1 MGKETTS
8 KTIDGE
14 EYTFHQLGAVKSN
27 KLLWRLKRI
36 VGPSLAALL
45 NGANGDDKDKGK
57 VKGIK
62 DILNSEVDFEEILNG
77 FYERATEAEVE
88 YVTSTLLSQVMHT
101 GDGNLGE
108 SGKIDLH
115 FTGALSR
122 MYKVLW
128 EALKH
133 EYSDFLGESGIVAGL
148 SKKVSDGNPKK

>member
-1 MGKETTS
+1 MGREIET

-14 EYTFHQLGAVKSN
+14 EYTFCQLGAVASN

-36 VGPSLAALL
+36 VGPSLAGML
-45 NGANGDDKDKGK
+45 NGAKGE
-57 VKGIK
+57 GLESIM
-62 DILNSEVDFEEILNG
+62 DSDVDFEEILNG

-88 YVTSTLLSQVMHT
+88 YVTSILLSQVAHS
-101 GDGNLGE
+101 GDGALDSN
-108 SGKIDLH
+108 GKIDKH

-133 EYSDFLGESGIVAGL
+133 EYADFLGESGIVANL
-148 SKKVSDGNPKK
+148 SKKVSGGNPEK

>member
-45 NGANGDDKDKGK
+45 NGAKGEG
-57 VKGIK
+57 VAAIMEA
-62 DILNSEVDFEEILNG
+62 DVDFEEILNG

-88 YVTSTLLSQVMHT
+88 YVTSTLLSQVIHT

-133 EYSDFLGESGIVAGL
+133 EYSDFLGEGGIVASL

>member
-1 MGKETTS
+1 MGKESTT
-8 KTIDGE
+8 KTIDDE

-45 NGANGDDKDKGK
+45 NGAGKDKGLES
-57 VKGIK
+57 
-62 DILNSEVDFEEILNG
+62 ILNSEVDFEEILNG
-77 FYERATEAEVE
+77 FYERATEAEVD
-88 YVTSTLLSQVMHT
+88 YVTSTLLSQVIHT
-101 GDGNLGE
+101 GDGNLSD
-108 SGKIDLH
+108 SGKIDIH

-133 EYSDFLGESGIVAGL
+133 EYSDFLGEGGIVASLKNRLPAGNQ
-148 SKKVSDGNPKK
+148 KKQP

>member
-1 MGKETTS
+1 MGREITT

-14 EYTFHQLGAVKSN
+14 EYSFHQLGAVKSN

-36 VGPSLAALL
+36 VGPSLAGLL
-45 NGANGDDKDKGK
+45 NGAKGE
-57 VKGIK
+57 GLGA
-62 DILNSEVDFEEILNG
+62 ILESDVDFEEILNG

-88 YVTSTLLSQVMHT
+88 YVTSTILSQVHHS
-101 GDGNLGE
+101 GDGALDS
-108 SGKIDLH
+108 SGKIDIH

-133 EYSDFLGESGIVAGL
+133 EYADFLGESGIVASL
-148 SKKVSDGNPKK
+148 SKNIPGGNPKK

>member
-45 NGANGDDKDKGK
+45 NGAEKDKGK
-57 VKGIK
+57 GKGLES
-62 DILNSEVDFEEILNG
+62 ILNSKVDFEEILNG

-88 YVTSTLLSQVMHT
+88 YVTSTLLSQVMHS
-101 GDGNLGE
+101 GDGALDDN
-108 SGKIDLH
+108 GKIDKH

-133 EYSDFLGESGIVAGL
+133 EYSDFLGESGIVANL
-148 SKKVSDGNPKK
+148 SKSVQAGNPKK

>member
-1 MGKETTS
+1 MGRETET

-14 EYTFHQLGAVKSN
+14 EYTFCQLGAVASN

-36 VGPSLAALL
+36 IGPSLAGLL
-45 NGANGDDKDKGK
+45 NGAKGE
-57 VKGIK
+57 GLESIM
-62 DILNSEVDFEEILNG
+62 DSDVDFEEILNG

-88 YVTSTLLSQVMHT
+88 YVTSTLLSQVAHS
-101 GDGNLGE
+101 GDGALDSN
-108 SGKIDLH
+108 GKIDKH

-133 EYSDFLGESGIVAGL
+133 EYADFLGESGIVANL
-148 SKKVSDGNPKK
+148 SKKVSGGNPKK

>member
-45 NGANGDDKDKGK
+45 NGAGKDKGLES
-57 VKGIK
+57 
-62 DILNSEVDFEEILNG
+62 ILNSEVDFEEILNG
-77 FYERATEAEVE
+77 FYERATETEVD
-88 YVTSTLLSQVMHT
+88 YVTSTLLSQVHHS
-101 GDGNLGE
+101 GVGPLDNN
-108 SGKIDLH
+108 GKIDLH

-133 EYSDFLGESGIVAGL
+133 EYSDFLGEGGIVASL
-148 SKKVSDGNPKK
+148 SKKVQDGNPKK

>member
-14 EYTFHQLGAVKSN
+14 EYTLHQLGAVKSN

-45 NGANGDDKDKGK
+45 NGAEDGKGLES
-57 VKGIK
+57 
-62 DILNSEVDFEEILNG
+62 ILNSKVDFEEVLNG
-77 FYERATEAEVE
+77 FYERATETEVE
-88 YVTSTLLSQVMHT
+88 YVTSTLLSQVIHS

-108 SGKIDLH
+108 TGKIDLH

-133 EYSDFLGESGIVAGL
+133 EYSDFLGESGIVANL
-148 SKKVSDGNPKK
+148 SKKVQDGTLKK